1 MKERRNKLF
10 SKGLRGQYPQ
20 VFLVSGGEGGD
31 ARGGKGGDDNETITF
46 IGLYEAV
53 QDLNEMND
61 LPVEVLK
68 ANPQL
73 QTFDQ
78 VFKSVIC

>member
-1 MKERRNKLF
+1 M
-10 SKGLRGQYPQ
+10 
-20 VFLVSGGEGGD
+20 
-31 ARGGKGGDDNETITF
+31 GDDNETITF